1 MSTSKVLSQ
10 IKINALIMLVRSGKI
25 TVDDIKDEDY
35 KEAVKTALNKWFKV
49 FYSLWGHSIQW
60 GQLITMKGE
69 H

>member
-35 KEAVKTALNKWFKV
+35 KEAVKTALNK
-49 FYSLWGHSIQW
+49 
-60 GQLITMKGE
+60 
-69 H
+69 